1 MDDALPPLIEVT
13 GLSRSFRTGRTV
25 TRSLTT
31 VTFTVTRG
39 EFVAIAGTSGA
50 GKSTLLN
57 LLGLLDVPTE
67 GSYRLDGVEVS
78 GLTERDRDRIRNEKI
93 GFIFQDSHMLVD
105 ETAAENVTLP
115 LKIRGTSIATRQQ
128 VASRELR
135 TLGMGH
141 RLGELALNLS
151 GGERQR
157 VAIARAVS
165 TNPVLILADEPTGS
179 LDSANSARV
188 IDQLRELHAGGTT
201 VVIITH
207 DRAVAARADRQI
219 ELTDGAVTSDT
230 HTTVPPREVV
240 GRTASAADSADA
252 ATAGRIRRLGAR
264 VVSEI
269 FDAVSTHSANLG
281 RTLLLLVAFMLG
293 VGGLVCAIGI
303 SQSAA
308 AQVSNRLT
316 QAGLDEVV
324 VHVRDAGLNLQ
335 NFDPSS
341 LAPSGHTVTG
351 LTGVVNAGYVASLQ
365 AADARP
371 RLLQDQETTGF
382 DGDILIAGSAYL
394 AVESATTHPSH
405 AARLLDNRWSGAVAV
420 LGRDAAAALGIS
432 DVGPGVRLWVA
443 DKPVD
448 VVGLIDGTGRN
459 PLLASTIVLS
469 PAAAMGLTP
478 QDPRLV
484 VRTQPGMP
492 AAVAD
497 AVPFA
502 VAPATPSSVQV
513 ETVADL
519 RQLRHG
525 VSNDFGVLIALVSAL
540 LLVLACLTSAVAMYL
555 SVRARASEI
564 ALRRAVGA
572 SRVSIWRLFTIEGLV
587 VGLGGGIAGAA
598 LGLVA
603 VVTVCALQGWTAV
616 LNPQIVAIG
625 IGIGA
630 LSGVISAVFPATAAA
645 KNNPALAIR
654 S

>member
-1 MDDALPPLIEVT
+1 MDDTLPPLIEVA

-25 TRSLTT
+25 TKSLTT

-67 GSYRLDGVEVS
+67 GSYCLDGVEVS
-78 GLTERDRDRIRNEKI
+78 GLTERERDRIRNEKI

-165 TNPVLILADEPTGS
+165 TNPVLILADEPTGA
-179 LDSANSARV
+179 LDSVNSARV

-230 HTTVPPREVV
+230 HTAVPPREVV
-240 GRTASAADSADA
+240 ARSASAADPADA
-252 ATAGRIRRLGAR
+252 ATAGRIRRLSAR
-264 VVSEI
+264 IVSEI

-281 RTLLLLVAFMLG
+281 RTLLLLAAFMLG

-324 VHVRDAGLNLQ
+324 VHVRDPGLDLQ

-341 LAPSGHTVTG
+341 LASSGHTVTG

-365 AADARP
+365 AVDARP

-394 AVESATTHPSH
+394 AVESVTTHPAH
-405 AARLLDNRWSGAVAV
+405 VARLLDNRWSGAVAV

-432 DVGPGVRLWVA
+432 DVGPGVRLWIA
-443 DKPVD
+443 DNPVD
-448 VVGLIDGTGRN
+448 VIGLIDGTGRN
-459 PLLASTIVLS
+459 PLLAATIVLS
-469 PAAAMGLTP
+469 PAAAVGLTP
-478 QDPRLV
+478 QDPRLI

-572 SRVSIWRLFTIEGLV
+572 SRASIWRLFTIEGLV

-603 VVTVCALQGWTAV
+603 VVTVCAMQGWTAV

-625 IGIGA
+625 VGIGA

-645 KNNPALAIR
+645 NSNPALAIR